1 VINRKFTTF
10 NSRTNHSRDVVAH
23 LTKSMNRIF
32 FTIITFLF
40 FTSCNEKTFQVEST
54 FDDGNYQIIYRP
66 LSDTIIYGKKYNR
79 KFKIKFNEKKDTIRK
94 GIYLNEMALGEH
106 SFYENNQLI
115 CKRNYIVP
123 NPFFIDIDNKNETVD
138 FSAFKIRPDST
149 YLNTAIYFDS
159 NGDSIIAKS
168 HLYRTKF
175 YNKKW
180 NVNDSLKVD
189 FEFYYP
195 GYEVVKSDLY
205 FIVPQDTSMITL
217 AFDADKDYTFTR
229 KIFDKEHNEIEGLV
243 DFIAFDKTK
252 EAGDSTAYAK
262 RIMFINTKFNI
273 E

>member
-1 VINRKFTTF
+1 MSFYTLRFIYG
-10 NSRTNHSRDVVAH
+10 DVVAH
-23 LTKSMNRIF
+23 LTKSMNRTF
-32 FTIITFLF
+32 FIIIAFIF

-54 FDDGNYQIIYRP
+54 FDNGNYEIIYRP
-66 LSDTIIYGKKYNR
+66 LSDTTIYEKKYDR
-79 KFKIKFNEKKDTIRK
+79 KFKIKFNEAKDTLRK
-94 GIYLNEMALGEH
+94 GIYINEMALGEH
-106 SFYENNQLI
+106 SFYENNKLI

-123 NPFFIDIDNKNETVD
+123 NPLFIDIDNKNETVD

-159 NGDSIIAKS
+159 NGDSIIEKS

-175 YNKKW
+175 YNRKW
-180 NVNDSLKVD
+180 NVDDSLKVD

-195 GYEVVKSDLY
+195 GYEVLKSDLY

-229 KIFDKEHNEIEGLV
+229 KIFDKKHNEIEGLV

-252 EAGDSTAYAK
+252 EVGDSTAYAK
-262 RIMFINTKFNI
+262 RIMFINEKFKI